1 MNDDDRPETSPGG
14 VRPLIVAVD
23 DEPDIL
29 RVLEL
34 ALGDEGF
41 DVVTVQR
48 STQAI
53 AVIRDRRPA
62 LVLLDLMMPELDGFQ
77 VLDQL
82 RAFSAVPV
90 LVLTARGANRD
101 VVAGLERGA
110 DDYLSKPFNL
120 GELAARVRAVLR
132 RSKPEAPAAL
142 GVSEFGPL
150 KVDFVRR
157 AVAVNGQDIHLTR
170 NEWRLLEQ
178 FARNPGRVI
187 SHEEL
192 LSRAWGPEFSHDV
205 DYLRVW
211 LSRLRRKLTE
221 AGADPNLIRT
231 ASGMGYAFGLELD
244 GAASVESVSE
254 GSPS

>member
-1 MNDDDRPETSPGG
+1 MNNGDRNPAPSTEP
-14 VRPLIVAVD
+14 RPLIVAVD

-29 RVLEL
+29 RVLDL
-34 ALGDEGF
+34 ALGDDGF
-41 DVVTVQR
+41 DVVSVQR

-53 AVIRDRRPA
+53 AVIRERKPN
-62 LVLLDLMMPELDGFQ
+62 LVLLDLMMPEMGGLE
-77 VLDQL
+77 VLDHL

-90 LVLTARGANRD
+90 IILTARGSNRD
-101 VVAGLERGA
+101 VVDGLERGA

-132 RSKPEAPAAL
+132 RSRPEAPAAL
-142 GVSEFGPL
+142 GIAEFGKL
-150 KVDFVRR
+150 KIDFVRR
-157 AVAVNGQDIHLTR
+157 LVSVEGQTLHLTR

-192 LSRAWGPEFSHDV
+192 LTRAWGPEFSHDV

-211 LSRLRRKLTE
+211 LSRLRRKLTD
-221 AGADPNLIRT
+221 AGINGNLIRT
-231 ASGMGYAFGLELD
+231 ASGMGYAFGLEEAAESAGST
-244 GAASVESVSE
+244 GA
-254 GSPS
+254 